1 MTYVALKRDLE
12 DYNSLIDEY
21 NKKAGKYTRAGKVY
35 NEGVANY
42 NTSINAYNDSFMKST
57 LGNLAVFRLRDLKKF
72 PGQAFNS
79 VGSGERWVGPA
90 VDPRYRAPNV
100 VRTSTDEYRLVKS
113 FPDSPIIRQD
123 YYLQTGKGG
132 VFAEKPG
139 EFTLKPP
146 DASTAPKPLEEG
158 PRVTISQGNRLRGKY
173 GWADAERGGLV
184 DDARRNR

>member
-1 MTYVALKRDLE
+1 MAQVALKRDLE

-21 NKKAGKYTRAGKVY
+21 NKQAGKYTRAGKVY

-42 NTSINAYNDSFMKST
+42 NTSINAYNDSFMKGSS
-57 LGNLAVFRLRDLKKF
+57 GQLAIFRLRDLKKF
-72 PGQAFNS
+72 PGQAFNFTP
-79 VGSGERWVGPA
+79 GAGEA
-90 VDPRYRAPNV
+90 VDPRYRNPNV

-123 YYLQTGKGG
+123 YYMQTGKGG